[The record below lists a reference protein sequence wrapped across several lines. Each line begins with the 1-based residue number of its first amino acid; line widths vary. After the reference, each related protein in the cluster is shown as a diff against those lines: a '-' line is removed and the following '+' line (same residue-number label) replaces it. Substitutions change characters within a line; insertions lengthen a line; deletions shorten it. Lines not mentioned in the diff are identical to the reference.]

1 MVGKDYA
8 ADDVVA
14 DVVALAHILA
24 GIESNVVAAAAAD
37 VDDMADMADMMD
49 VAAAAVADRMAY
61 RR

>member
-8 ADDVVA
+8 VDDVVA

-24 GIESNVVAAAAAD
+24 GIGSNVVVVAAAD
-37 VDDMADMADMMD
+37 VGGMADMADMMD